1 MNLSPASPN
10 GTNIGQTNVPPQTSG
25 SGQTSLFSTSTVGP
39 SGVDMNGIGSGSS
52 ASTTLA
58 SWAAILAEMLDMTA
72 MGQSLSASVGQTSAT
87 SVGSSVAASFGQSL
101 ASPTVTGTSSPMNL
115 ADFWLQQVLGQL
127 GGAAAGNIFSNKSVS
142 SSVANDLFPGMNAM
156 AGSSTNIPSQTVADA
171 VNQASTA
178 FGLPAQLINSVIQTE
193 SAYQPN
199 AVSSAGAIGL
209 MQLMPATAREMGVQN
224 PYDPIQNI
232 WGGTRYLSSL
242 VNQFHGDVKLA
253 VAAYNAGPEAVVTH
267 GGVPP
272 YPETQQYVQKV
283 LQGAGM
289 DI

>member
-10 GTNIGQTNVPPQTSG
+10 GTNVGQTNLLPQTSG
-25 SGQTSLFSTSTVGP
+25 SGPSSLFAT
-39 SGVDMNGIGSGSS
+39 SGVGLTGVGSRSP
-52 ASTTLA
+52 ASTTLV

-72 MGQSLSASVGQTSAT
+72 LGQSLSASAGPTSAT
-87 SVGSSVAASFGQSL
+87 AASSFLPASFAQSP
-101 ASPTVTGTSSPMNL
+101 ATPTVTNTRLPMNL

-127 GGAAAGNIFSNKSVS
+127 GGTSAGLFSNGSVS
-142 SSVANDLFPGMNAM
+142 SSVANDLFSGMNEM
-156 AGSSTNIPSQTVADA
+156 AGSSTNIPSQTVAAA
-171 VNQASTA
+171 VKKASAA
-178 FGLPAQLINSVIQTE
+178 FGLSAQLINSVIQTE
-193 SAYQPN
+193 SGYQPN

-209 MQLMPATAREMGVQN
+209 MQLMPATARAMGVEN

-232 WGGTRYLSSL
+232 WGGTRYLSAL

-272 YPETQQYVQKV
+272 YPQTQQYVKKV
-283 LQGAGM
+283 LQGAG
-289 DI
+289 ISI

>member
-10 GTNIGQTNVPPQTSG
+10 KTNVGQTNVLPQTSG
-25 SGQTSLFSTSTVGP
+25 SRQSTLFGT
-39 SGVDMNGIGSGSS
+39 SGVGSRSP
-52 ASTTLA
+52 ASTTFA

-72 MGQSLSASVGQTSAT
+72 MGQSLSTSVGQTSAT
-87 SVGSSVAASFGQSL
+87 SVSSSLPALFGQL
-101 ASPTVTGTSSPMNL
+101 PASPIVTKTSSPMNL
-115 ADFWLQQVLGQL
+115 TDFWLQQVLGQL
-127 GGAAAGNIFSNKSVS
+127 GGASAGNIFSNGSVS

-156 AGSSTNIPSQTVADA
+156 AGSSTTIPSQTVADA
-171 VNQASTA
+171 VKKASAT

-193 SAYQPN
+193 SGYQPN

-209 MQLMPATAREMGVQN
+209 MQLMPATAREMGVEN

-253 VAAYNAGPEAVVTH
+253 VAAYNAGPEAVLAH

-272 YPETQQYVQKV
+272 YPETQQYVHKV
-283 LQGAGM
+283 LQGAG
-289 DI
+289 ISI